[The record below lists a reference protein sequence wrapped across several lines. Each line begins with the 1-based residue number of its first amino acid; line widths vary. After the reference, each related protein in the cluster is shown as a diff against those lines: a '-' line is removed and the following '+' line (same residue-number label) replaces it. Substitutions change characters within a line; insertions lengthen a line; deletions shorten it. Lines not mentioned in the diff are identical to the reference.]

1 MKRLLAAL
9 DFSPVTDLVVQTTRE
24 LALALGATV
33 RLIHV
38 APPEPDFV
46 GYEAGPITVRQRV
59 AAEYRE
65 ARRRAHSIES
75 RLRNSGLAVEAMVV
89 QGEPADKIL
98 HHAREFG
105 ADLIVL
111 GSHGHG
117 MLYELL
123 VGSVTSAVM
132 RAAPCPVVVVPSPRM
147 GRTTDREQ
155 TRA

>member
-9 DFSPVTDLVVQTTRE
+9 DFSPVTDAVAQTTRE
-24 LALALGATV
+24 LAQALGATV

-46 GYEAGPITVRQRV
+46 GYEAGPITVRQHV
-59 AAEYRE
+59 AAEYQE
-65 ARRRAHSIES
+65 ARRRVHAIES
-75 RLRNSGLAVEAMVV
+75 ALRSSGLVVEALVV
-89 QGEPADKIL
+89 QGEPSHKIL
-98 HHAREFG
+98 HHAREFD

-117 MLYELL
+117 MLHELL

-132 RAAPCPVVVVPSPRM
+132 RAAPCPVVVVPSPRT
-147 GRTTDREQ
+147 GRTTHREQ
-155 TRA
+155 TRT